1 MKDSTFS
8 SSSNEL
14 FFFIRNMFF
23 FLDLRMLTEANINS
37 AWQSV
42 LPKRQ
47 VTKQALGMDAIA
59 WR

>member
-8 SSSNEL
+8 SVQAMNSFLYQEHV
-14 FFFIRNMFF
+14 F

-47 VTKQALGMDAIA
+47 DTKALGTDAIA